1 MEFLQSLDPL
11 LRTFWYIAGPVSLI
25 FLVQTVMTFMG
36 TDASDGLHADFDGNL
51 DGGDSTF
58 QLFSFRNLIN
68 FLLGF
73 SWAGITFYSIID
85 SKFWLIAVAFAIGI
99 LMVGLFF
106 VTIKQIMKLGEDNS
120 FKIEEAL
127 NKTAEVYL
135 RVPAERS
142 GKGKVQ
148 LSIRGAVHELDALS
162 DGPEIPTGTMVR
174 IVKVEDR
181 KIVIIEK

>member
-1 MEFLQSLDPL
+1 MEFLQSVEPL
-11 LRTFWYIAGPVSLI
+11 LRTFYYIAIPVSLI
-25 FLVQTVMTFMG
+25 FLVQTVMTVIG
-36 TDASDGLHADFDGNL
+36 TDSSDGLHADFDGNL

-73 SWAGITFYSIID
+73 SWTGITFYSIIE
-85 SKFWLIAVAFAIGI
+85 SKFWLITVALTVGI

-106 VTIKQIMKLGEDNS
+106 VTIKQILKLGEDNS
-120 FKIEEAL
+120 FKIEDAL
-127 NKTAEVYL
+127 NKTAEVYI

-148 LSIRGAVHELDALS
+148 VSIRGSVHELDAIS
-162 DGPEIPTGTMVR
+162 DGVEIPSGTIVR
-174 IVKVEDR
+174 IVKIEDR